1 MAFLRLAPIASR
13 AARLTAVCLVVTGV
27 GCSHRRQSMRPVYVG
42 PAVPAASAP
51 STVIVDEPATTTT
64 TPPCAGPDCDPKLEP
79 NAGSLDSNVT
89 PSRAGSPPA
98 AAAPDEPGLQMPSNR
113 SGDRVPKSNISPPPE
128 LNGPAASLS
137 PATGRRASAS
147 RSRVASLQE
156 KVRPF
161 VNDPDD
167 LFQPPKADRPW
178 KFIVVHH
185 SAQAEGSYEQIDR
198 EHRKIQGWDGCGYHF
213 VIGNG
218 TGSPDGQIEVARRWS
233 NQKHGLHCK
242 SATNPDVNEYGI
254 GICLIGNFD
263 DAPPSAKQIAAT
275 KALVAYLEERYKVP
289 SGSVGT
295 HGEMAG
301 VASAC
306 PGKNF
311 PEEQIFGAKH
321 LVSK

>member
-263 DAPPSAKQIAAT
+263 DAPPSPKQIAAT